1 MYLGFKY
8 IVKWDLINLIRSLIN
23 LKTIVKLKINKWQF
37 IIRNN
42 RILKIK

>member
-23 LKTIVKLKINKWQF
+23 LKTIVKLKIKKWQF

>member
-23 LKTIVKLKINKWQF
+23 IKTIVKLKINKWQF
-37 IIRNN
+37 IIRIN